1 MEQDDRGSRS
11 NRRWQIDEELLLI
24 LKAVLYCPQSQCQ
37 SQTIEMES
45 EDRILTDSNELN
57 RVLGG
62 GVVRGSLV
70 LIGGDPGIGKSTLL
84 LQVSSQ
90 LANKGNKVLYISG
103 EESLRQTKL
112 RAERLGVISENLYVY
127 AETNLEE
134 INRTIESDESKLCHH
149 RFDSNDLSPGC
160 YFSTWKCFTGA

>member
-1 MEQDDRGSRS
+1 MAAKPTAITDVEITNEAS
-11 NRRWQIDEELLLI
+11 I
-24 LKAVLYCPQSQCQ
+24 Y
-37 SQTIEMES
+37 
-45 EDRILTDSNELN
+45 TDSRELN

-62 GVVRGSLV
+62 GIVKGSLV

-90 LANKGNKVLYISG
+90 LANKKHSVLYISG

-112 RAERLGVISENLYVY
+112 RAERLDVTSDQLMVY

-134 INRTIESDESKLCHH
+134 ISLTD
-149 RFDSNDLSPGC
+149 
-160 YFSTWKCFTGA
+160 